1 MDKAVDMF
9 DKVSRYDWDTEGM
22 NEDSLGDYVS
32 YDDYQVLLEECDS
45 LRGAVKIMIQNMGVF
60 SDE

>member
-9 DKVSRYDWDTEGM
+9 DKISRYDWDTEGM

-32 YDDYQVLLEECDS
+32 YDDYKVLLDECDG
-45 LRGAVKIMIQNMGVF
+45 LRGMIQNMGVF
-60 SDE
+60 YDE